1 MPEEVV
7 QTMLN
12 KVIDLEH
19 EIERLKKLLTERDE
33 KVAITDEDVSKLEY
47 VQEEI
52 QGIIPE

>member
-7 QTMLN
+7 QTM
-12 KVIDLEH
+12 
-19 EIERLKKLLTERDE
+19 RLKKLLTERDE

>member
-33 KVAITDEDVSKLEY
+33 KLAITDEDVSKLEY